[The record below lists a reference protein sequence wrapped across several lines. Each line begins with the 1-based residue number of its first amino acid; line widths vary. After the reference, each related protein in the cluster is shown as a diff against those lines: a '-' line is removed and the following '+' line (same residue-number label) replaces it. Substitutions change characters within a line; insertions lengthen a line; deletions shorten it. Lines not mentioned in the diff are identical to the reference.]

1 MQLGQST
8 KRIRMRHVN
17 HQIFVL
23 MILTITV
30 PLLIISGM
38 IYIFS
43 NQAVKN
49 EYQSSSNLILNNLSF
64 NIDQYL
70 QSIEKGTLNAQVDS
84 QLQAALEHW
93 TNNKDNVGN
102 DQSIQYGNTIEQFIS
117 GIEMTIK
124 NVDSVQIFAG
134 SRVFY
139 SANFNRADYDVK
151 DYTQEE
157 WYLQTEQKKGGV
169 ILFGS
174 HLPFYRTNSKQS
186 VISIARVINKK
197 GSKQPLGVMLIDI
210 RLDSLREILKLSE
223 NSKRNFIIL
232 DDKGGSVYN
241 SDSVEDIST
250 APIPIDNQ
258 TLSTFLTN
266 ETGSFYGN
274 FDGTDSYINFVT
286 SPYSN
291 WKVIQ
296 YIDEKEMTKQA
307 SFLGKIILTLALLS
321 LVTALLFMYILSER
335 VTKPIILLSRKVKMV
350 GMGNFDVDLNSNRR
364 DEFGVLYLG
373 IRKMVRDLQN
383 YIERSSMA
391 KAQQKIAQYGAL
403 KSQINPHFLA
413 NVLET
418 IQMKAIINGQ
428 RELGEMVGIVGRL
441 FRIHIQTGKV
451 TVTLQEELEHIRLYV
466 KIQQLRFGDRI
477 QYVETLEP
485 NCELEQVMHFSLQP
499 IVENAIVHGLEGRSE
514 PGLLEVASTIS
525 GDEMLIMVKDNGVG
539 IDEEKL
545 KQLRLRLSQPSDTL
559 DEAHIGIKNVHD
571 RIQFHFGE
579 QYGIEIASQLG
590 EGTTI
595 LIRLPVTRTN
605 LQHNVQAKHSVL

>member
-1 MQLGQST
+1 
-8 KRIRMRHVN
+8 MRHVN
-17 HQIFVL
+17 RQIFVL
-23 MILTITV
+23 MILTITI
-30 PLLIISGM
+30 PLLIISAI

-70 QSIEKGTLNAQVDS
+70 QSIDKGTLNAQVDS

-93 TNNKDNVGN
+93 TIHKDDIGN
-102 DQSIQYGNTIEQFIS
+102 DQNIQYGNTIEHFIS

-151 DYTQEE
+151 DYTHED
-157 WYLQTEQKKGGV
+157 WYLQTQQKKGGV

-174 HLPFYRTNSKQS
+174 HTPFYRTNSKQS

-197 GSKQPLGVMLIDI
+197 GSKQPIGVMLIDI

-223 NSKRNFIIL
+223 NSKRKFIIL
-232 DDKGGSVYN
+232 DDKGGSVYS
-241 SDSVEDIST
+241 SDNMETSPLQ
-250 APIPIDNQ
+250 PIPIGTQALN
-258 TLSTFLTN
+258 TFMN
-266 ETGSFYGN
+266 NDTGSFYGT
-274 FDGTDSYINFVT
+274 FDEKDSYINFVT

-307 SFLGKIILTLALLS
+307 AFLGKIILTLALLS
-321 LVTALLFMYILSER
+321 LVTAILFMYILSER
-335 VTKPIILLSRKVKMV
+335 VTKPIILLSRKVKLV
-350 GMGNFDVDLNSNRR
+350 GMGNFDVDLYSERQ
-364 DEFGVLYLG
+364 DEFGVLYNG
-373 IRKMVRDLQN
+373 IRKMVKDLQN

-391 KAQQKIAQYGAL
+391 KAQQKVAQYGAL

-413 NVLET
+413 NVLES

-428 RELGEMVGIVGRL
+428 REIGEMVGIVGRL
-441 FRIHIQTGKV
+441 FRIHIQTGKI
-451 TVTLQEELEHIRLYV
+451 TVTLREELEHVRLYV
-466 KIQQLRFGDRI
+466 KIQQLRFGDKI
-477 QYVETLEP
+477 QYVEQLEP
-485 NCELEQVMHFSLQP
+485 NTEKIKVMHFSLQP
-499 IVENAIVHGLEGRSE
+499 IVENAIVHGLECRSE
-514 PGLLEVASTIS
+514 PGLLEVSSMIS
-525 GDEMLIMVKDNGVG
+525 GDDMLIIVKDNGIG

-545 KQLRLRLSQPSDTL
+545 KQLRFRLSQPSDTL
-559 DEAHIGIKNVHD
+559 DEDHIGIKNVHD

-579 QYGIEIASQLG
+579 SYGIEITSQVG
-590 EGTTI
+590 EGTTVI
-595 LIRLPVTRTN
+595 IRLP
-605 LQHNVQAKHSVL
+605 AKS

>member
-1 MQLGQST
+1 MMQINQPK
-8 KRIRMRHVN
+8 KRYRMRHVN
-17 HQIFVL
+17 RQIFVL
-23 MILTITV
+23 MILTITI
-30 PLLIISGM
+30 PLLIISAI

-84 QLQAALEHW
+84 QLQTALEHW
-93 TNNKDNVGN
+93 TINKDNIGN
-102 DQSIQYGNTIEQFIS
+102 DLSIQYGNTIEQFIS

-151 DYTQEE
+151 DYTQED
-157 WYLQTEQKKGGV
+157 WYLQTQQKKGGV

-223 NSKRNFIIL
+223 NSKRKFIIL
-232 DDKGGSVYN
+232 DDKGGNVYS
-241 SDSVEDIST
+241 SDSLETSPLE
-250 APIPIDNQ
+250 PIPIDKQALN
-258 TLSTFLTN
+258 TFMKN
-266 ETGSFYGN
+266 DAGSLYGT
-274 FDGTDSYINFVT
+274 FDDKNSYINFVT

-335 VTKPIILLSRKVKMV
+335 VTKPIILLSRKVKLV
-350 GMGNFDVDLNSNRR
+350 GMGNFDVDLYSNRQ
-364 DEFGVLYLG
+364 DEFGVLYNG
-373 IRKMVRDLQN
+373 IRKMVKDLQN

-391 KAQQKIAQYGAL
+391 KAQQKVAQYGAL

-413 NVLET
+413 NVLES

-428 RELGEMVGIVGRL
+428 REIGEMVGIVGRL
-441 FRIHIQTGKV
+441 FRIHVQTGKI
-451 TVTLQEELEHIRLYV
+451 TVTLREELEHVRLYV
-466 KIQQLRFGDRI
+466 KIQQLRFGDKL
-477 QYVETLEP
+477 QYMEQLDP
-485 NCELEQVMHFSLQP
+485 QCEIVKVMHFSLQP
-499 IVENAIVHGLEGRSE
+499 IVENAIVHGLESRSE
-514 PGLLEVASTIS
+514 PGLLEVSSVIS
-525 GDEMLIMVKDNGVG
+525 GDDMLIIVKDNGIG
-539 IDEEKL
+539 IEEEKL
-545 KQLRLRLSQPSDTL
+545 KQLRFRLSQPSDTL
-559 DEAHIGIKNVHD
+559 DEEHIGIKNVHD

-579 QYGIEIASQLG
+579 KYGIEISSHVG
-590 EGTTI
+590 EGTTVI
-595 LIRLPVTRTN
+595 IRLP
-605 LQHNVQAKHSVL
+605 A

>member
-1 MQLGQST
+1 
-8 KRIRMRHVN
+8 MRHVN
-17 HQIFVL
+17 RQIFVL
-23 MILTITV
+23 MILTITI
-30 PLLIISGM
+30 PLLIISAI

-70 QSIEKGTLNAQVDS
+70 QSIDKGTLNAQVDS

-93 TNNKDNVGN
+93 TIHKDDIGN
-102 DQSIQYGNTIEQFIS
+102 DQNIQYGNTIEHFIS

-151 DYTQEE
+151 DYTHED
-157 WYLQTEQKKGGV
+157 WYLQTQQKKGGV

-174 HLPFYRTNSKQS
+174 HTPFYRTNSKQS

-197 GSKQPLGVMLIDI
+197 GSKQPIGVMLIDI

-223 NSKRNFIIL
+223 NSKRKFIIL
-232 DDKGGSVYN
+232 DDKGGSVYS
-241 SDSVEDIST
+241 SDNMETSPLQ
-250 APIPIDNQ
+250 PIPIGTQALN
-258 TLSTFLTN
+258 TFMN
-266 ETGSFYGN
+266 NDTGSFYGT
-274 FDGTDSYINFVT
+274 FDEKDSYINFVT

-307 SFLGKIILTLALLS
+307 AFLGKIILTLALLS
-321 LVTALLFMYILSER
+321 LVTAILFMYILSER
-335 VTKPIILLSRKVKMV
+335 VTKPIILLSRKVKLV
-350 GMGNFDVDLNSNRR
+350 GMGNFDVDLYSERQ
-364 DEFGVLYLG
+364 DEFGVLYNG
-373 IRKMVRDLQN
+373 IRKMVKDLQN

-391 KAQQKIAQYGAL
+391 KAQQKVAQYGAL

-413 NVLET
+413 NVLES

-428 RELGEMVGIVGRL
+428 REIGEMVGIVGRL
-441 FRIHIQTGKV
+441 FRIHIQTGKI
-451 TVTLQEELEHIRLYV
+451 TVTLREELEHVRLYV
-466 KIQQLRFGDRI
+466 KIQQLRFGDKI
-477 QYVETLEP
+477 QYVEQLEP
-485 NCELEQVMHFSLQP
+485 NTEKIKVMHFSLQP
-499 IVENAIVHGLEGRSE
+499 IVENAIVHGLECRSE
-514 PGLLEVASTIS
+514 PGLLEVSSMIS
-525 GDEMLIMVKDNGVG
+525 GDDMLIIVKDNGIG

-545 KQLRLRLSQPSDTL
+545 KQLRFRLSQPSDTL
-559 DEAHIGIKNVHD
+559 DEDHIGIKNVHD

-579 QYGIEIASQLG
+579 SYGIEVTSQVG
-590 EGTTI
+590 EGTTVI
-595 LIRLPVTRTN
+595 IRLP
-605 LQHNVQAKHSVL
+605 AKS